1 MLAVMQY
8 ASFLAAAAAS
18 ALLAACAHR
27 TTPDITPPQTPAAW
41 QHASSGAGAPSD
53 TQPDARTGADAAQER
68 IPAEWWKQYEQPA
81 LNAAV
86 AHALAHSGTLTNALL
101 KLRTADLRAEAAGAA
116 LRPTPSGNVTASVNR
131 PVTGSAQRS
140 TRSYGVSLGAS
151 WEIDL
156 WGKLGAQ
163 ADMATFERE
172 AAALDGDQAAATLA
186 ASVVRQYWQL
196 AAMQERIRVARQ
208 SLAHAERTL
217 SLTQAQHAAGA
228 ASGLDEA
235 QAAQAVQTQQV
246 ALAAQQQQRTEMR
259 HAFAVLL
266 DAAPGHLPASIAEPD
281 GLPQNAAQLAA
292 RAQPGA
298 GVPASLLAR
307 RPDLRAAEWRLRG
320 TLANVQAQK
329 LSFYPA
335 LSLTGTLG
343 TGSASLLKILSNPVA
358 ALGAGLSLPFLN
370 AGEMRRNP
378 QIAQNEHEQAVNTF
392 RQTLLQALADVE
404 NALSS
409 TATQRDAVQRQAAL
423 AAQARRI
430 DEMTGTR
437 YRAGAVPLRDW
448 LTAQESRRQSE
459 LAEVDAQLNLLLAQV
474 QLYQALGASA
484 GGLNAPAPAPT
495 PDTQ

>member
-1 MLAVMQY
+1 MLAVMRY
-8 ASFLAAAAAS
+8 AFFLAAAAAS

-86 AHALAHSGTLTNALL
+86 AHALAHSGTLANALL

-196 AAMQERIRVARQ
+196 AAMQKRIRVARQ

-217 SLTQAQHAAGA
+217 SLTQAQHAQLRRVAGRFM
-228 ASGLDEA
+228 G
-235 QAAQAVQTQQV
+235 
-246 ALAAQQQQRTEMR
+246 
-259 HAFAVLL
+259 
-266 DAAPGHLPASIAEPD
+266 
-281 GLPQNAAQLAA
+281 N
-292 RAQPGA
+292 
-298 GVPASLLAR
+298 
-307 RPDLRAAEWRLRG
+307 
-320 TLANVQAQK
+320 
-329 LSFYPA
+329 
-335 LSLTGTLG
+335 
-343 TGSASLLKILSNPVA
+343 
-358 ALGAGLSLPFLN
+358 
-370 AGEMRRNP
+370 
-378 QIAQNEHEQAVNTF
+378 
-392 RQTLLQALADVE
+392 
-404 NALSS
+404 
-409 TATQRDAVQRQAAL
+409 
-423 AAQARRI
+423 
-430 DEMTGTR
+430 
-437 YRAGAVPLRDW
+437 
-448 LTAQESRRQSE
+448 
-459 LAEVDAQLNLLLAQV
+459 
-474 QLYQALGASA
+474 
-484 GGLNAPAPAPT
+484 
-495 PDTQ
+495 